1 MLRSAR
7 LAICRPGDEARV
19 GRAGR
24 GAGRVVQRVGRVL
37 QRGAAPA
44 HEPARRTPE
53 TDEMFKSSIE
63 RVARARLALPIVIV
77 LAALAM
83 FINEATY
90 QHTTTTLA
98 RGIAL
103 TDARL
108 GAARTQQAVT
118 DLEAAA
124 RAYVATRDPTERER
138 FERQARMLPQVQ
150 GKVFALV
157 AEVDPQGAAAA
168 DGVRELIDDHVRR
181 LQGWVVSVAQG
192 APVALDDAQSRD
204 RSAAMAAA
212 LEALLTR
219 AGAAQQQA
227 RVSLYDAFQ
236 LNRGAIHALIVL
248 AVVALVLFARQLRR
262 ADAQLALEHER
273 LESQIRARTAE
284 LRDLADHLVNA
295 REDERRRLAREL
307 HDEMGGLLTAMKL
320 ELARLKRVP
329 DLPPLA
335 HERVAGFEKRV
346 NAGISLKRQ
355 IVENLRPSSLDQLGL
370 KPALEM
376 LCRDT
381 ATISGL
387 HIHTELAAVDVDK
400 EIELNLYRVVQES
413 LNNVI
418 KYADAK
424 QVWIKLQATADGLR
438 LTVKD
443 DGQGFDPSAVG
454 PGHHGILG
462 MRLRLEAHGGRLQV
476 LSAAGSGSEV
486 VASLPVQA
494 PRVSAPS
501 RVATG

>member
-1 MLRSAR
+1 
-7 LAICRPGDEARV
+7 
-19 GRAGR
+19 
-24 GAGRVVQRVGRVL
+24 
-37 QRGAAPA
+37 
-44 HEPARRTPE
+44 
-53 TDEMFKSSIE
+53 MFKNSIE
-63 RVARARLALPIVIV
+63 RVARARLALPIVIA

-83 FINEATY
+83 FVNEATY
-90 QHTTTTLA
+90 QHTTHTLT

-124 RAYVATRDPTERER
+124 RAYVATRDESERER
-138 FERQARMLPQVQ
+138 FNRQAQTLPQVQ

-157 AEVDPQGAAAA
+157 AQVDPQGAAAA
-168 DGVRELIDDHVRR
+168 DGVRALIDDHVRR
-181 LQGWVVSVAQG
+181 LEGWVTSVAQG
-192 APVALDDAQSRD
+192 APVALNDAASRD

-212 LEALLTR
+212 FEALLTQ

-227 RVSLYDAFQ
+227 RVSLYDAFL
-236 LNRGAIHALIVL
+236 LNRGAVHALIL
-248 AVVALVLFARQLRR
+248 LSVVALVLFARQLRR
-262 ADAQLALEHER
+262 ADAQQALEHER

-284 LRDLADHLVNA
+284 LRDLADHLVNT

-370 KPALEM
+370 KPAVEM

-381 ATISGL
+381 AAMSGL
-387 HIHTELAAVDVDK
+387 KVHAQLAAVSVDK

-413 LNNVI
+413 LNNVC
-418 KYADAK
+418 KYAQAK
-424 QVWIKLQATADGLR
+424 QAWVTLRHSDEGLR
-438 LTVKD
+438 LTIKD

-486 VASLPVQA
+486 VAWLPAQA
-494 PRVSAPS
+494 LSVSEAS
-501 RVATG
+501 RAGTG